1 MQKKNLKRPLK
12 SINRSCSEGNCC
24 KERNC
29 LRLGVDEM
37 PRKYI
42 LPRWT
47 QNALPGV
54 EPSAA
59 AGPDAMPPESV
70 EQKKIR
76 KQKKQIII
84 IKRTKKVTRFC
95 YHGSSFVCYRSG
107 GRLRAC
113 DSVVGDLVRS
123 PSR

>member
-70 EQKKIR
+70 EQKKN
-76 KQKKQIII
+76 QKKINNNN
-84 IKRTKKVTRFC
+84 KKNKKGHQVLLPWQQFC
-95 YHGSSFVCYRSG
+95 M
-107 GRLRAC
+107 L
-113 DSVVGDLVRS
+113 
-123 PSR
+123 